1 MLIVVSAII
10 LIIFVFIVLVVMLRK
25 IMTQNII
32 SATQHI
38 DELNQDYIKKDEDA
52 SRRWEEVKQKADSVI
67 RQAQEEG
74 EKTRMDLINGA
85 QAEKEQ
91 VLKQARAKG
100 EEMVQQAEKSCHAM
114 LSEIEERISRE
125 AMSKAVGLIHDVL
138 PDKFKQSVHNEWV
151 DGLIANGFK
160 HLHNIS
166 IPDNVSEILI
176 VAAFALTDV
185 QRQGLI
191 EKLSSVLKRPVTL
204 REEVEPRLV
213 AGLIITIAS
222 LVFDGTL
229 KNKIMEKA
237 R

>member
-1 MLIVVSAII
+1 MLMISFVIFQIIVFAG
-10 LIIFVFIVLVVMLRK
+10 LIFMLRK
-25 IMTQNII
+25 IMTQNVI

-38 DELNQDYIKKDEDA
+38 DELNQDYTKKDEDIN
-52 SRRWEEVKQKADSVI
+52 RRLDEVKKQAEQII

-74 EKTRMDLINGA
+74 QKTKMELINEG

-91 VLKQARAKG
+91 LLRQARAKS
-100 EEMVQQAEKSCHAM
+100 EEMVVQAEKSSLII
-114 LSEIEERISRE
+114 LSEMDTRVAKE
-125 AMSKAVGLIHDVL
+125 AMHKAVELIHDVL
-138 PDKFKQSVHNEWV
+138 PDKIKQSVHNEWV
-151 DGLIANGFK
+151 DGLIASGFS
-160 HLHNIS
+160 HLNNIS

-176 VAAFALTDV
+176 VAAFPLTGI
-185 QRQGLI
+185 QQQGLI
-191 EKLSSVLKRPVTL
+191 QKLSSVLNRPVTL
-204 REEVEPRLV
+204 REEIDPKLV

>member
-1 MLIVVSAII
+1 MLMASFIIFIIVVFA
-10 LIIFVFIVLVVMLRK
+10 VLVFMLRK

-38 DELNQDYIKKDEDA
+38 DELNQDYTKKDEDIN
-52 SRRWEEVKQKADSVI
+52 RRWEEVKKQAEGII

-74 EKTRMDLINGA
+74 EKTKTELIKGA
-85 QAEKEQ
+85 EAEKEQ
-91 VLKQARAKG
+91 ILKTARAKC
-100 EEMVQQAEKSCHAM
+100 EEMVQQAERSCQVL
-114 LSEIEERISRE
+114 LSEIEARIAKE
-125 AMSKAVGLIHDVL
+125 AMNKAVGLIHDVL
-138 PDKFKQSVHNEWV
+138 PDKFKQSVHNERV
-151 DGLIANGFK
+151 DGLIANGFS
-160 HLHNIS
+160 HLNNVS

-176 VAAFALTDV
+176 VAAFPLTGI

-191 EKLSSVLKRPVTL
+191 QKLSSVLNRPITL
-204 REEVEPRLV
+204 KEEVEPKLI

>member
-1 MLIVVSAII
+1 MLMVSFIIFIIVVFA
-10 LIIFVFIVLVVMLRK
+10 VLVFMLRK

-38 DELNQDYIKKDEDA
+38 DELNQDYTKKDEDIN
-52 SRRWEEVKQKADSVI
+52 RRWEEIKKQAEEII

-74 EKTRMDLINGA
+74 EKTKMELIKGA
-85 QAEKEQ
+85 EAEKEQ
-91 VLKQARAKG
+91 ILKQARTKS
-100 EEMVQQAEKSCHAM
+100 EEMVEQAEKSCHAL
-114 LSEIEERISRE
+114 LSEIDARIAKE
-125 AMSKAVGLIHDVL
+125 AMNKAVGLIHDVL

-151 DGLIANGFK
+151 DKLIVNGFN
-160 HLHNIS
+160 HLNNIS

-176 VAAFALTDV
+176 VAAFPLTGV

-191 EKLSSVLKRPVTL
+191 QKLSSVLNRPITL
-204 REEVEPRLV
+204 KEEVEPKLI

>member
-1 MLIVVSAII
+1 MLMASF
-10 LIIFVFIVLVVMLRK
+10 IIFQIIVFAGLIFMLRK
-25 IMTQNII
+25 IMTQNVI

-38 DELNQDYIKKDEDA
+38 DELNQDYTKKDADIN
-52 SRRWEEVKQKADSVI
+52 RRLEEVKRQAEEII

-74 EKTRMDLINGA
+74 EKTKLDLINGG

-91 VLKQARAKG
+91 ILKQARAKS
-100 EEMVQQAEKSCHAM
+100 EEMVIQAEKSCHAM
-114 LSEIEERISRE
+114 LSEIDARIAKE
-125 AMSKAVGLIHDVL
+125 AMHKAVDLIHDVL

-151 DGLIANGFK
+151 DGLITNGFS

-166 IPDNVSEILI
+166 IPENVSEVLI
-176 VAAFALTDV
+176 IAAFPLTAA
-185 QRQGLI
+185 QRQGI
-191 EKLSSVLKRPVTL
+191 IQKLSSVLNRPVTL
-204 REEVEPRLV
+204 REQVEPKLV

>member
-1 MLIVVSAII
+1 MLMASFIIFIIVVFAG
-10 LIIFVFIVLVVMLRK
+10 LVFMLRK

-38 DELNQDYIKKDEDA
+38 DELNQDYTKKDEDIN
-52 SRRWEEVKQKADSVI
+52 RRWEEVKKQAEQII

-74 EKTRMDLINGA
+74 EKTKTELINGG

-91 VLKQARAKG
+91 ILIQARAKC
-100 EEMVQQAEKSCHAM
+100 EEMVQQAERSCQVL
-114 LSEIEERISRE
+114 LSEIEARIAKE
-125 AMSKAVGLIHDVL
+125 AMNKAVGLIHDVL
-138 PDKFKQSVHNEWV
+138 PGKFKQSVHNEWV
-151 DGLIANGFK
+151 DELIANGFK
-160 HLHNIS
+160 HLNNIS
-166 IPDNVSEILI
+166 IPDNISEILV
-176 VAAFALTDV
+176 VAACPLTGT

-191 EKLSSVLKRPVTL
+191 QMLSSVLNRPVTL
-204 REEVEPRLV
+204 KEEVEPKLV

>member
-1 MLIVVSAII
+1 MLMASFIIFIIVVFA
-10 LIIFVFIVLVVMLRK
+10 VLVFMLRK

-38 DELNQDYIKKDEDA
+38 DELNQDYTKKDEDIN
-52 SRRWEEVKQKADSVI
+52 RRWEEVKKQAEGII

-74 EKTRMDLINGA
+74 EKTKTELIKGA
-85 QAEKEQ
+85 EAEKEQ
-91 VLKQARAKG
+91 ILKTARAKC
-100 EEMVQQAEKSCHAM
+100 EEMVQQAERSCQVL
-114 LSEIEERISRE
+114 LSEIEARIAKE
-125 AMSKAVGLIHDVL
+125 AMNKAVGLIHDVL

-151 DGLIANGFK
+151 DGLIINGFN
-160 HLHNIS
+160 HLNNIC

-176 VAAFALTDV
+176 VAAFPLTGI

-191 EKLSSVLKRPVTL
+191 QKLSSVLNRPITL
-204 REEVEPRLV
+204 KEEVEPKLI

>member
-1 MLIVVSAII
+1 MLMASF
-10 LIIFVFIVLVVMLRK
+10 IIFIIIVFIVLVFMLRK

-38 DELNQDYIKKDEDA
+38 DELNQDYTKKDADIN
-52 SRRWEEVKQKADSVI
+52 RRWEEVKKQAEQII

-74 EKTRMDLINGA
+74 EKTKLELINGG

-91 VLKQARAKG
+91 ILKTARAKS
-100 EEMVQQAEKSCHAM
+100 EEMVAQAEKSGQVII
-114 LSEIEERISRE
+114 SEIEARIAKE
-125 AMSKAVGLIHDVL
+125 AMNKAVGLIHDVL

-151 DGLIANGFK
+151 DGLIANGFN
-160 HLHNIS
+160 HLNNIS
-166 IPDNVSEILI
+166 IPDKVSEILI
-176 VAAFALTDV
+176 VAAFPLTGI

-191 EKLSSVLKRPVTL
+191 QKLSSVLNRSITL
-204 REEVEPRLV
+204 REEVEPKLV

-229 KNKIMEKA
+229 KNKIMEQA